1 MRFRLLT
8 VHLLAFALML
18 GFLVQARA
26 QAPDA
31 KPDADKKTKFL
42 RIQRNDKKEAIALE
56 TAIVHYVPASG
67 EKGVELDLVAVV
79 HVGDKDYY
87 EKLNKAFEKYDV
99 VLFELVARPGAQIPK
114 GGPKNSDSPL
124 AMVQQLAKL
133 ALELELQL
141 EQIDY
146 TKKNFVHADLSPDQ
160 MAKAIKER
168 GDDGLTLTLSVVAD
182 MLRQQNLKDM
192 KRDQQPRQDADIDI
206 AGILLDPDRGVKL
219 KRMMAE
225 QFEQLDNPDAG
236 FGKTI
241 NQILVKDRNKA
252 ALKVFQQQ
260 LAQGKKKV
268 AIFYGAAHMPD
279 FEKRLKED
287 FGLKRQGQEWLQAWD
302 LRPGAKKMGIED
314 LLKKLLDDCPGRAG
328 DVSPPVPEKT
338 RALGRSVR
346 RASSGCLGMTR

>member
-8 VHLLAFALML
+8 AHLLAFALML

-26 QAPDA
+26 QAPTA

-42 RIQRNDKKEAIALE
+42 RIQRNDKKEPIALE
-56 TAIVHYVPASG
+56 TAITHYVPANG

-87 EKLNKAFEKYDV
+87 DKLNKAFEKYDV
-99 VLFELVARPGAQIPK
+99 VLFELVAKPGAKIPK
-114 GGPKNSDSPL
+114 GGPNSDSPL

-133 ALELELQL
+133 VLELDLQL

-146 TKKNFVHADLSPDQ
+146 TKKNFVHADLSPEQ
-160 MAKAIKER
+160 MGQAIKDR
-168 GDDGLTLTLSVVAD
+168 GDDGLTLTLSVAAD
-182 MLRQQNLKDM
+182 LLRQQNLRDM
-192 KRDQQPRQDADIDI
+192 KKQPANQDADIDI

-260 LAQGKKKV
+260 MAQGKKKI

-279 FEKRLKED
+279 FEKRLKDD

-302 LRPGAKKMGIED
+302 LRPGAKKMGLED
-314 LLKKLLDDCPGRAG
+314 LLKKLLDD
-328 DVSPPVPEKT
+328 
-338 RALGRSVR
+338 
-346 RASSGCLGMTR
+346 